1 MNDTLFFMIPGEPQG
16 KGRPRYTRSGHTYTP
31 DSTRAYE
38 ALVRACYAEQ
48 VNSEPFAKGVPLVVT
63 IECRFGVPLSD
74 SVKKRQAKLC
84 DLMMPT
90 KRVDADNVAK
100 IICDALNGIAYY
112 DDAQVTTLHVVKR
125 YGVEPCVKVWISK
138 EDT

>member
-1 MNDTLFFMIPGEPQG
+1 MDTRYIMIPGEPQG

-48 VNSEPFAKGVPLVVT
+48 VDSEPFAKGVPLVVT

-74 SVKKRQAKLC
+74 SVKKRRAKLC

-90 KRVDADNVAK
+90 KKPDTDNIVKAVL
-100 IICDALNGIAYY
+100 DALNGAAYH
-112 DDAQVTTLHVVKR
+112 DDSQVTTLHVYKR
-125 YGVEPCVKVWISK
+125 YGIEQCVKVWISK
-138 EDT
+138 EDV